1 MERDNDSSAYITTTQ
16 ALESLYGPVATPS
29 MLKEVDHIHPV
40 YQPFI
45 EAASFVILASSGP
58 GGLDASPRGDAPGFV
73 HVHDSKTLYLPD
85 RPGLPVPLA
94 PGRVI
99 GSMSSHEPWRRA

>member
-45 EAASFVILASSGP
+45 EAASFVI
-58 GGLDASPRGDAPGFV
+58 PRF
-73 HVHDSKTLYLPD
+73 L
-85 RPGLPVPLA
+85 RP
-94 PGRVI
+94 
-99 GSMSSHEPWRRA
+99 RRAGCVSEG